1 MFAQYKKELKGY
13 FYNMTGVVFIAL
25 VLIITGIFAT
35 IMNFRNGYP
44 EFEQT
49 LDSASF
55 IFFLA
60 VPILTMRSF
69 AEEKS
74 LKTDQLLYSLPTGMT
89 RIVIGKYLAMVTVL
103 GASTLLLCLYPVILS
118 FYGTVN
124 FLGSYSGIFAFFLL
138 GCTLI
143 AIGMFISTLTE
154 SQVISAVVTFG
165 VFIAVY
171 FMKLIAS
178 IIPGSDSASFICF
191 MVLSLVIGLI
201 VHLIVKNSTAGI
213 SVALVL
219 AGATAVT
226 FFVNRSLFK
235 GVFPEILEKFALFGR
250 MVNFIYYGIFDIS
263 AVVYYLSV
271 ILLFVYLSVHSMD
284 KRRWA

>member
-35 IMNFRNGYP
+35 IMNFHRGIP

-74 LKTDQLLYSLPTGMT
+74 LKTDQLLYSLPTGLT
-89 RIVIGKYLAMVTVL
+89 RIVLGKYLAMVTVL
-103 GASTLLLCLYPVILS
+103 GAATLLLCLYPVILS
-118 FYGTVN
+118 FYGHVN
-124 FLGSYSGIFAFFLL
+124 FIGSYSGILAFFLL
-138 GCTLI
+138 GCALI
-143 AIGMFISTLTE
+143 AIGMFVSTLTE
-154 SQVISAVVTFG
+154 SQVISAVVSFG
-165 VFIAVY
+165 ALIAIY
-171 FMKLIAS
+171 FMTLISS
-178 IIPGSDSASFICF
+178 IIPGSDTASLICF
-191 MVLSLVIGLI
+191 LVISLVVGLI
-201 VHLIVKNSTAGI
+201 VHLIVKNST
-213 SVALVL
+213 VALSVSVVL

-226 FFVNRSLFK
+226 FFMDRSLFK
-235 GVFPEILEKFALFGR
+235 GLFPAILKKFALFDR
-250 MVNFIYYGIFDIS
+250 MVNFIYYGIFDVS

-271 ILLFVYLSVHSMD
+271 VVLFVYLAVRSMD
-284 KRRWA
+284 KKRWS